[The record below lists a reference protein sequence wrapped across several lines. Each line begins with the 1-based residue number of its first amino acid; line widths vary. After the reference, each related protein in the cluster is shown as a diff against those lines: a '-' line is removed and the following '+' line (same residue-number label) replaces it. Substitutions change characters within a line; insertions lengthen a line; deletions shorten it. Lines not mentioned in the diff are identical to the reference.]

1 MSGLISVVVPVYNM
15 GNSLDRCVA
24 SILSQ
29 ENADF
34 EVILVDD
41 GSTDDSWERCQHLS
55 QQDERVRAFHT
66 ENRGSGPARNHGIE
80 QAQGRYVYFPDADDT
95 LTPNAL
101 RCMLDSIQ
109 KNSADLLVF
118 GYQVLDENG
127 HARRIKTYP
136 EFVQDGESIRQ
147 NYSNFAGLK
156 TRYGIQGAPWNKLF
170 DLDVIRQHDIT
181 YPPLRRHQDEAF
193 IARYMCHASKVQF
206 ISDSL
211 YTHYQNTLTL
221 EWKKFPVDYADIVRE
236 LYKTRQDTILAW
248 NAEDHKTHQIIHE
261 ELVDDLIKAFEL
273 SYSPKHDLTAAQ
285 RRQWVAKHV
294 EESGICRFVIYS
306 DYSQYKKVL
315 LQLFRHKLYRSALTV
330 IRLKVTADKFGM
342 DWLSKK
348 YR

>member
-1 MSGLISVVVPVYNM
+1 MSELISVVVPVYNM

-29 ENADF
+29 KSAEF

-41 GSTDDSWERCQHLS
+41 GSTDDSWERCQYLS
-55 QQDERVRAFHT
+55 QQDDRVRAFHT
-66 ENRGSGPARNHGIE
+66 ENRGSGPARNHGIA
-80 QAQGRYVYFPDADDT
+80 QAHGRYVYFPDADDT

-109 KNSADLLVF
+109 RNDADLLVF
-118 GYQVLDENG
+118 GYQVLDDNG
-127 HARRIKTYP
+127 HARRVKTYP
-136 EFVQDGESIRQ
+136 DFVQDGESVRR
-147 NYSNFAGLK
+147 NYSDFAGLK

-170 DLDVIRQHDIT
+170 DLNVIRQHDIT
-181 YPPLRRHQDEAF
+181 YPPLRRHQDEVF
-193 IARYMCHASKVQF
+193 IARYMGQASKVQF
-206 ISDSL
+206 ISDNL
-211 YTHYQNTLTL
+211 YTHYQNTLSL

-236 LYKTRQDTILAW
+236 LYRTRQDTILAW

-285 RRQWVAKHV
+285 RRKWVAKHV
-294 EESGICRFVIYS
+294 EESGICRFEIYS
-306 DYSQYKKVL
+306 DYSRYKKVL

-330 IRLKVTADKFGM
+330 IRLKVTADKLGM

-348 YR
+348 YH